1 MLNRILSKFSMN
13 KSVLTMSERQ
23 FISSFATD
31 FIDSYR
37 VGNNI
42 VVDEWDDE
50 EELTQEIG
58 ICKNLIKKFG
68 TNERK
73 EYLNFEITKEG
84 SIWDKLFKNGGKHY
98 EKN

>member
-42 VVDEWDDE
+42 VVDEWDDG